1 MKMIQNF
8 ESHYETM
15 VTSIGCLKSEADH
28 GNYFVVAHA
37 NGLVKLYKCRDPQN
51 ENKCAYLCD
60 IQAHSRTIN
69 ALVCHPTK
77 PTFATVSDDTMVNLW
92 YV

>member
-1 MKMIQNF
+1 M
-8 ESHYETM
+8 
-15 VTSIGCLKSEADH
+15 TSIGCLKCEEDH

-37 NGLVKLYKCRDPQN
+37 NGLVKLYKCKDAQN
-51 ENKCAYLCD
+51 ENKAAYLCD
-60 IQAHSRTIN
+60 IQAHSRSIN

-92 YV
+92 YAKTDK